1 VHFLIRKQTGR
12 GDREALETEYQ
23 GDALTLGA
31 ASDAMVPLAGVQG
44 QLRVESSGA
53 NKWRVVAKK
62 SSFELNGESVSRAE
76 LKVGDVLLWAG
87 HTLTVIAAPAGF
99 DFAMELVVS
108 ADARG
113 MQPAAMTLAQTAW
126 SNRRV
131 GWALAVVIL
140 AAFLVLPLAGVFQA
154 DLAALTRQTALPD
167 DGLWSSGPLAAA
179 HQTSGIA
186 ADCQACHQEPFAMVK
201 DTACLD
207 CHRETHEHVD
217 VSLFEAHAFTGE
229 RCASCHRE
237 HNEPAQ
243 LVRRDN
249 ALCSDCHVDPDA
261 WQRDGRAPMQSVSAF
276 TEQAHPTF
284 RLALLMPQGPGAA
297 HGWQVDRVRAA
308 DGEVLQ
314 EQSNLKFTHAVHLD
328 PDKVQSESSG
338 SALQCDSCHTAKDDG
353 EHFEPVTMDNHCRS
367 CHTLNFDVFEPDL
380 ELPHGD
386 QRAAVVAMEAHFIR
400 EFTDPDLR
408 RERAASKPRRVPGK
422 RESAAS
428 CTGSGLD
435 CGRAEALKE
444 AEYQF
449 AETGCVTCHVV
460 EDTGLSDINDRWF
473 VQPVRVTD
481 DWYPF
486 SRFDHASHR
495 SLAVEGSGEVCESC
509 HQASLSEQSS
519 DVLIPG
525 QDNCLSCHSQDKGFS
540 QVDCVSCHVFH
551 HDGGTRSVLAREK
564 VPGHAATSTIG
575 GGGE

>member
-1 VHFLIRKQTGR
+1 MHFLIRKQTGR

-31 ASDAMVPLAGVQG
+31 AGDAMVPLAGGQG
-44 QLRVESSGA
+44 QLRGESSGA

-62 SSFELNGESVSRAE
+62 SSFELNRESVSRAE
-76 LKVGDVLLWAG
+76 LKVGDVLSWAG

-126 SNRRV
+126 SNRTV

-154 DLAALTRQTALPD
+154 DLASLTRQTALPD

-249 ALCSDCHVDPDA
+249 ALCSDCHAEPDA
-261 WQRDGRAPMQSVSAF
+261 WQLDGRTPMQSVSAF

-328 PDKVQSESSG
+328 PDKVQSES
-338 SALQCDSCHTAKDDG
+338 
-353 EHFEPVTMDNHCRS
+353 
-367 CHTLNFDVFEPDL
+367 
-380 ELPHGD
+380 
-386 QRAAVVAMEAHFIR
+386 
-400 EFTDPDLR
+400 
-408 RERAASKPRRVPGK
+408 
-422 RESAAS
+422 
-428 CTGSGLD
+428 
-435 CGRAEALKE
+435 
-444 AEYQF
+444 
-449 AETGCVTCHVV
+449 
-460 EDTGLSDINDRWF
+460 
-473 VQPVRVTD
+473 
-481 DWYPF
+481 
-486 SRFDHASHR
+486 
-495 SLAVEGSGEVCESC
+495 
-509 HQASLSEQSS
+509 
-519 DVLIPG
+519 
-525 QDNCLSCHSQDKGFS
+525 
-540 QVDCVSCHVFH
+540 
-551 HDGGTRSVLAREK
+551 DGGTLYSRVHRS
-564 VPGHAATSTIG
+564 GFTS
-575 GGGE
+575 